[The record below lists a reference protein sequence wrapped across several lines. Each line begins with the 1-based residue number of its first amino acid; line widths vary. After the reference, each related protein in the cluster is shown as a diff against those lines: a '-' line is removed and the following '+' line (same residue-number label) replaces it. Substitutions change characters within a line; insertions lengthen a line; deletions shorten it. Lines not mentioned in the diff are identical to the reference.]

1 MYSKVNRQNRK
12 TRRSSKVLRLPID
25 RRMVRLA
32 ALEDLLPVIGERLA
46 AIEPA
51 AGNRWLREMVER
63 VMIDDREVT
72 GVRLRW

>member
-1 MYSKVNRQNRK
+1 MYLRIDQE
-12 TRRSSKVLRLPID
+12 RRAVESAAGRT
-25 RRMVRLA
+25 VRLA

-46 AIEPA
+46 AVEPA

-63 VMIDDREVT
+63 VEVDDRRVT